1 MAINRYVD
9 CTASLGFTVSTETGG
24 ILDTVHGGLADK
36 AGIGPGMR
44 IVAVNGRRF
53 AGTRLTEA
61 LTSAVQDKAPIQ
73 LLVENTEYYKTVPLD
88 YHDGPRYPHLV
99 RDSSKQ
105 DLLGDI
111 IKPKASSL
119 PKATVVEVGD
129 ED

>member
-1 MAINRYVD
+1 
-9 CTASLGFTVSTETGG
+9 
-24 ILDTVHGGLADK
+24 
-36 AGIGPGMR
+36 
-44 IVAVNGRRF
+44 
-53 AGTRLTEA
+53 
-61 LTSAVQDKAPIQ
+61 VQDKAPIQ